1 MKYILKIYLK
11 TIITLLNTNS
21 KSGDFLSRHIIHIY
35 IYIYIALINF
45 KKMRNLILVE
55 INYYKLLNLF
65 LYN

>member
-1 MKYILKIYLK
+1 MIQLTYVCVFKKLSYNCFFIYL
-11 TIITLLNTNS
+11 
-21 KSGDFLSRHIIHIY
+21 
-35 IYIYIALINF
+35 ALINF

>member
-1 MKYILKIYLK
+1 MLNIRKYNKNNFKIMIQLTYVCVFKKLSYNCFFIYL
-11 TIITLLNTNS
+11 
-21 KSGDFLSRHIIHIY
+21 
-35 IYIYIALINF
+35 ALINL